1 MIRSVPSNLPQPGS
15 PGGGGLPLQTTSDP
29 NVANALTLVPRNLSA
44 VAIFPPFETA
54 RTLPTVG
61 VIFSEPGSVNYD
73 PNETISRGTYLST
86 IIVKEFV
93 KSKSSM

>member
-15 PGGGGLPLQTTSDP
+15 PGGGGLPLPTTSDP

-44 VAIFPPFETA
+44 VAIFPPFETV

-61 VIFSEPGSVNYD
+61 AIFSEPGSVNYD
-73 PNETISRGTYLST
+73 PDETRSRGTYLNTFIATS
-86 IIVKEFV
+86 FV
-93 KSKSSM
+93 MKSGL